1 MGVSLVLLSVRAS
14 RRTPMAKKT
23 TEELRAE
30 AVDLG
35 IEVNEE
41 WSYSELLA
49 EVKAATSESVEVPD
63 REVVE
68 APAPDPEPD
77 PAAETTSVVG
87 PRGYRF
93 DSLGRFTG

>member
-1 MGVSLVLLSVRAS
+1 
-14 RRTPMAKKT
+14 MAKKS

-30 AVDLG
+30 AENLG
-35 IEVNEE
+35 IEVDEE

-49 EVKAATSESVEVPD
+49 EVKAATSDEVH
-63 REVVE
+63 V
-68 APAPDPEPD
+68 PDPEPESEPEPE
-77 PAAETTSVVG
+77 PAAETTPVVG